1 MKALLLLLLLA
12 LGARAEM
19 VRDSASQRF
28 LDKAGELYEKGDW
41 AAAAEQYRQ
50 AARKGI
56 DPAVSWFNCGNAL
69 AQQRKTGEAAAAW
82 YRALEWAPR
91 FKRARQNLAILAEE
105 NQDWGE
111 AAKQWRILWDIDSS
125 EVSAANRL
133 GEIALQG
140 GAVGEAAEWFA
151 RARSADSTSAAA
163 HLGLARTLL
172 SAGDTSR
179 ALEAL
184 DRFSPLAQSDT
195 TGRLVLSLGGL
206 YENALSFRRAER
218 AYQDALAVAPRS
230 VQTWLRLARLSQLRK
245 RDGEAVVVLRQA
257 LEAVPESPLLWKAL
271 GQAGARA
278 GNARDAV
285 EGYRKAMELGD
296 RSASSGLRTL
306 AGWLKARGDAQLSAQ
321 VDSLLKAPAVPAD

>member
-1 MKALLLLLLLA
+1 MKTLFLFLLLA
-12 LGARAEM
+12 FGAHAEM
-19 VRDSASQRF
+19 VRDSASQKF
-28 LDKAGELYEKGDW
+28 LDQAGDLYEKGDW

-56 DPAVSWFNCGNAL
+56 DPAISWFNCGNAL
-69 AQQRKTGEAAAAW
+69 AQQKKTGEAAAAW

-111 AAKQWRILWDIDSS
+111 AVKQWRILWDIDSS
-125 EVSAANRL
+125 DVSAANRL

-140 GAVGEAAEWFA
+140 ASMGEAAEWFA
-151 RARSADSTSAAA
+151 RARNADSTSAAA

-172 SAGDTSR
+172 AAGDTVR

-184 DRFSPLAQSDT
+184 DRFAPLAQSDT

-206 YENALSFRRAER
+206 YENALAFRRAER
-218 AYQDALAVAPRS
+218 AYLDALSVAPKS

-257 LEAVPESPLLWKAL
+257 LEAVPTSPILWKAL

-278 GNARDAV
+278 GNAQDAV
-285 EGYRKAMELGD
+285 EGYRKALELGD
-296 RSASSGLRTL
+296 RSATAGLRTL
-306 AGWLKARGDAQLSAQ
+306 AGWLKARGDARLSAQ
-321 VDSLLKAPAVPAD
+321 VDSLLSAPSK